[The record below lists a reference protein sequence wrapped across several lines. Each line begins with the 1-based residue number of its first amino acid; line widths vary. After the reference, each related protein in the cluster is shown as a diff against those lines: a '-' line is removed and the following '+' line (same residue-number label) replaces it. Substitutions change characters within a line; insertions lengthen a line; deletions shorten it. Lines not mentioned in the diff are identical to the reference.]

1 MNYAPIVI
9 PTLNRF
15 EHFKNCVE
23 SLKNNKYADK
33 TDLIVA
39 LDYPPAEKYAEGW
52 KLISGYLDSLSGFKQ
67 VIVVKR
73 EKNLGAIE
81 NIKSILGYVCEK
93 YETFIFTED
102 DNIFAKCFLDYANKG
117 LEKFKDDK
125 SIESISGYSYPI
137 SYNKNEFNVVKIQ
150 RYFSD
155 WGFATWKDRYLEAK
169 DTLTNDFFE
178 KLFKSKNLCKKL
190 RSASKKNYTRAIS
203 FIKDK
208 NVRPYDYT
216 NSIGQ
221 ILLNRFSIMPK
232 ETLVKNTGW
241 DNSGVHCASDN
252 SIAKLF
258 NEQHLSE
265 NIVWN
270 DFSFDEIDSS
280 KIDRELDESIIGEYN
295 KADYF
300 KVRLKEFL
308 YRHNLFEPKN

>member
-15 EHFKNCVE
+15 EHLKNCVE

-39 LDYPPAEKYAEGW
+39 LDYPPAEKYEEGW

-221 ILLNRFSIMPK
+221 ILLDRFSIMPK

-241 DNSGVHCASDN
+241 DNSGVHCDSDN

-270 DFSFDEIDSS
+270 DFYFDEIDSL
-280 KIDRELDESIIGEYN
+280 KVDGELDKSLIGEYN
-295 KADYF
+295 KIDYL
-300 KVRLKEFL
+300 KVRVKEFL

>member
-15 EHFKNCVE
+15 EHLKNCVE

-39 LDYPPAEKYAEGW
+39 LDYPPAENYEEGW

-155 WGFATWKDRYLEAK
+155 WGFATWKDRYLKAK

-221 ILLNRFSIMPK
+221 ILLDRFSIMPK

-241 DNSGVHCASDN
+241 DNSGVHCDSDN

-270 DFSFDEIDSS
+270 DFYFDEIDSL
-280 KIDRELDESIIGEYN
+280 KVDGELDKSLIGEYN
-295 KADYF
+295 KIDYL
-300 KVRLKEFL
+300 KVRVKEFL

>member
-15 EHFKNCVE
+15 EHLKNCVE
-23 SLKNNKYADK
+23 SLKNNKYAEK

-39 LDYPPAEKYAEGW
+39 LDYPPAEKYEKGW
-52 KLISGYLDSLSGFKQ
+52 QLISEYLASLSGFNQ
-67 VIVVKR
+67 VVVVKR

-81 NIKSILGYVCEK
+81 NIKSILEYVCK
-93 YETFIFTED
+93 NYETFIFTED
-102 DNIFAKCFLDYANKG
+102 DNIFSKCFLEYANKG

-137 SYNKNEFNVVKIQ
+137 SYDKNKFNVAKIQ

-169 DTLTNDFFE
+169 DILTNDFFE
-178 KLFKSKNLCKKL
+178 KLFKDKKMCKKL
-190 RSASKKNYTRAIS
+190 RNASKKNYTRAIS

-232 ETLVKNTGW
+232 ETLVKNMGW
-241 DNSGVHCASDN
+241 DNSGIHCN
-252 SIAKLF
+252 SSNAISELF
-258 NEQHLSE
+258 NNQKLSKRS
-265 NIVWN
+265 NWD
-270 DFSFDEIDSS
+270 DFSFDEIDSL
-280 KIDRELDESIIGEYN
+280 KIDKRLDKSIIGEYN
-295 KADYF
+295 KADYL
-300 KVRLKEFL
+300 KVRVKEVL
-308 YRHNLFEPKN
+308 YRNNLFEPKS

>member
-15 EHFKNCVE
+15 EHLKNCIE

-39 LDYPPAEKYAEGW
+39 LDYPPAEKYEKGW
-52 KLISGYLDSLSGFKQ
+52 KLISEYLASLSGFNQ
-67 VIVVKR
+67 VVVVRR
-73 EKNLGAIE
+73 EKNLGAVE
-81 NIKSILGYVCEK
+81 NIKSILGYVCEN

-102 DNIFAKCFLDYANKG
+102 DNVFAKCFLEYANKG

-125 SIESISGYSYPI
+125 SVESISGYSYPI
-137 SYNKNEFNVVKIQ
+137 CYDKNEFNVVRIQ

-169 DTLTNDFFE
+169 NILTNEFFE
-178 KLFKSKNLCKKL
+178 KLFKNKKL
-190 RSASKKNYTRAIS
+190 CCKLRKASKKNYIRAIS

-221 ILLNRFSIMPK
+221 ILLDRFSIMPK
-232 ETLVKNTGW
+232 ETLVKNMGW
-241 DNSGVHCASDN
+241 DNSGIHCVAET

-258 NEQHLSE
+258 NKQFLSE
-265 NIVWN
+265 KVSWN
-270 DFSFDEIDSS
+270 SFSFDEKESMKVD
-280 KIDRELDESIIGEYN
+280 KKLDKSIIGQYD
-295 KADYF
+295 KIDYL
-300 KVRLKEFL
+300 KVRLKEYL
-308 YRHNLFEPKN
+308 YRHNHFEPKN